1 MKIVNAQQKKRL
13 NIDGTPTGDNSVVQ
27 ATVDG
32 EEMTIPVDPNNSHY
46 AEIMRQVN
54 AGTLTIADAD

>member
-1 MKIVNAQQKKRL
+1 MEIVSAQYKKRL

-32 EEMTIPVDPNNSHY
+32 EATTVPVDPANRHY
-46 AEIMRQVN
+46 AEILRQV
-54 AGTLTIADAD
+54 ATGTLTIADAD